1 MQFNRPLFAALALL
15 IATAIAAPA
24 AQAQSSVNVGAFGAD
39 AGKLDPHLSGGG
51 QDTALF
57 AYLFNGLAR
66 FKPGSME
73 PKNIE
78 LDLATKIELADA
90 SGKVWTIALRKGV
103 QFHGGY
109 GELKAADVVWS
120 LNRVRDPKTSGFAST
135 FGVIDAVEAVDDY
148 TVKVTLKDRV
158 PTFIGLLA
166 DPQGGYIL
174 SKKAH
179 DELGSDVK
187 AALVGTGPFQ
197 FVNYTPKS
205 QVTLKANE
213 QYFRGK
219 PQLEQI
225 VYRYIPSDNARELA
239 FVSGQIDLFYGRR
252 EQDWVDRMN
261 KQYGDRIAIDIF
273 APSQSRMLHLNTSV
287 KPLDD
292 IRVRQAIA
300 HAIDRSEFQA
310 LVGKSITKPLTKPV
324 PSGFL
329 GQADEVPMYDFDP
342 AKSRALLKEAGYADG
357 FTLKVPST
365 QIASLKLP
373 FELIMEQLR
382 RVGIKLQVDFV
393 DHRAWHALIR
403 RDESPLVIYGAAPFP
418 IADAFLTPFFHS
430 QSIVGTNS
438 AQTNFSHCNV
448 ADAEIDAARGESDP
462 AKQAKDWQLAQQKIM
477 QEVCVVPIFELQQV
491 WGRRKSLDLGYEL
504 EGSLTL
510 GPPITEKTHFV
521 KQ

>member
-1 MQFNRPLFAALALL
+1 MQSTRHLLAALILL
-15 IATAIAAPA
+15 MATAVNPVT
-24 AQAQSSVNVGAFGAD
+24 AQAQSVVNIGAFGAD

-57 AYLFNGLAR
+57 AYIFNGLSR

-78 LDLATKIELADA
+78 LDLANRIEPADA
-90 SGKVWTIALRKGV
+90 LGKVWTVSLRKGV

-179 DELGSDVK
+179 DELGTDVR

-197 FVNYTPKS
+197 FIDYTPKS

-239 FVSGQIDLFYGRR
+239 FASGQIDLFYGQR
-252 EQDWVDRMN
+252 EQDWVDRMT
-261 KQYGDRIAIDIF
+261 KQYSDKIVIDIF
-273 APSQSRMLHLNTSV
+273 APSQSRMLHLNESV

-292 IRVRQAIA
+292 LRVRQAIA
-300 HAIDRSEFQA
+300 HAIDRSEFQT
-310 LVGKSITKPLTKPV
+310 LVGKSITKALTKPV

-329 GQADEVPMYDFDP
+329 GQADEVPTYDFDVQ
-342 AKSRALLKEAGYADG
+342 KSKALLREAGYSDG

-382 RVGIKLQVDFV
+382 RVGIKLRVDFV

-418 IADAFLTPFFHS
+418 TADAFLTPFFHS
-430 QSIVGTNS
+430 QSIVGTVT
-438 AQTNFSHCNV
+438 AQTNFSHCKV

-462 AKQAKDWQLAQQKIM
+462 AKQAKDWRLAQQKIM
-477 QEVCVVPIFELQQV
+477 QDVCVVPIFELQQV
-491 WGRRKSLDLGYEL
+491 WGRRKTLDLGYDL

-521 KQ
+521 QQ

>member
-1 MQFNRPLFAALALL
+1 MTPTRHLLAALSLL
-15 IATAIAAPA
+15 AASSIAAPLA
-24 AQAQSSVNVGAFGAD
+24 HAQSVVNVGAFGAD

-57 AYLFNGLAR
+57 GYMFNGLAR

-78 LDLATKIELADA
+78 LDLATKIDSDP

-103 QFHGGY
+103 SFHGGY
-109 GELKAADVVWS
+109 GEMTSADVAWS
-120 LNRVRDPKTSGFAST
+120 LNRVRDPKTSGFASS
-135 FGVIDAVEAVDDY
+135 FGVIDAVEAIDTH

-179 DELGSDVK
+179 DELGTDVK
-187 AALVGTGPFQ
+187 AALIGTGPFQ
-197 FVNYTPKS
+197 FVDYTPKS
-205 QVTLKANE
+205 QVTLEANE

-219 PQLEQI
+219 PRLEQI
-225 VYRYIPSDNARELA
+225 VYRYIPSDNSRELA
-239 FVSGQIDLFYGRR
+239 FASGQIDLFYGRR
-252 EQDWVDRMN
+252 EQDWVDRMK
-261 KQYGDRIAIDIF
+261 KQYGDRIDIEIF
-273 APSQSRMLHLNTSV
+273 APSQSRMLHLNESV

-300 HAIDRSEFQA
+300 HAIDRSEFQV

-329 GQADEVPMYDFDP
+329 GQATSVPTYDFNP
-342 AKSRALLKEAGYADG
+342 AKSKALLKEAGFPDG
-357 FTLKVPST
+357 FSLKVPSS

-382 RVGIKLQVDFV
+382 RVGIKLEVDFV

-418 IADAFLTPFFHS
+418 VADAFLSPFFHS
-430 QSIVGTNS
+430 KSTVGTPT
-438 AQTNFSHCNV
+438 AQTNFSHCKV
-448 ADAEIDAARGESDP
+448 ADAEIDAARSESDP
-462 AKQAKDWQLAQQKIM
+462 VKQARDWEIAQQKIM
-477 QEVCVVPIFELQQV
+477 KDVCVVPIFELQQV
-491 WGRRKSLDLGYEL
+491 WGKRKTLDLGYDL

-510 GPPITEKTHFV
+510 GPPITEKTHF
-521 KQ
+521 KK

>member
-1 MQFNRPLFAALALL
+1 MTPARHLLACLALL
-15 IATAIAAPA
+15 VASTMATSASH
-24 AQAQSSVNVGAFGAD
+24 AQSVVSVGAFGAD

-57 AYLFNGLAR
+57 SYMFNGLAR
-66 FKPGSME
+66 FRPGSME

-78 LDLATKIELADA
+78 LDLATKIEPADD
-90 SGKVWTIALRKGV
+90 SGKVWTVSLRKGV

-109 GELKAADVVWS
+109 GEMTAADVVWS

-135 FGVIDAVEAVDDY
+135 FGVIDAVEAQGDH
-148 TVKVTLKDRV
+148 TVRVTLKDRI

-179 DELGSDVK
+179 DALGSDVK

-197 FVNYTPKS
+197 FVDYTPKS
-205 QVTLKANE
+205 QVTLSANDK
-213 QYFRGK
+213 YFRGK
-219 PQLEQI
+219 PQLDRI
-225 VYRYIPSDNARELA
+225 VYRYIPSDNTRELA
-239 FVSGQIDLFYGRR
+239 FVSGQVDLFYGRR

-261 KQYGDRIAIDIF
+261 SQYGDKIAVEIF
-273 APSQSRMLHLNTSV
+273 APSQSRMLHLNESV

-292 IRVRQAIA
+292 LRVRQAIA

-310 LVGKSITKPLTKPV
+310 LVGRSITKPLDKPV

-329 GQADEVPMYDFDP
+329 GQAESVPTYDFDP
-342 AKSRALLKEAGYADG
+342 ARSKALLKEAGYPDG

-373 FELIMEQLR
+373 FELVMEQLR
-382 RVGIKLQVDFV
+382 RVGIRLQVDFV

-403 RDESPLVIYGAAPFP
+403 RDESPIVIYGAAPFP
-418 IADAFLTPFFHS
+418 TADAFLSPFFHS
-430 QSIVGTNS
+430 RSTVGTPT
-438 AQTNFSHCNV
+438 AQTNFSHCKV
-448 ADAEIDAARGESDP
+448 ADAEIDAARGERDP
-462 AKQAKDWQLAQQKIM
+462 VAQARDWQIAQQKIM
-477 QEVCVVPIFELQQV
+477 QDVCVVPIFELQQV
-491 WGRRKSLDLGYEL
+491 WGRRKTLDLGYKL

-510 GPPITEKTHFV
+510 GPPITEKTHFNR
-521 KQ
+521 